1 MLKKMFAAV
10 VFAATLGA
18 CETLPGAGGES
29 ASAFDPAS
37 CYEREF
43 NVYFDGADA
52 TLTPEARE
60 AISAVGTALRGC
72 RIDHVRIIGMAD
84 AALEAEISIEIS
96 EARARA
102 IRDYLESEFRWAH
115 EKFELRARGDRGAV
129 TEEGLN
135 RPLRSRARVVA
146 TASAP

>member
-1 MLKKMFAAV
+1 MMMIRPARARSLGIRDQPAAPKRVARRRVPSAFRRKKTTRRSRAALSGVVILAAV
-10 VFAATLGA
+10 ALVGA
-18 CETLPGAGGES
+18 RQ
-29 ASAFDPAS
+29 PAKS
-37 CYEREF
+37 L
-43 NVYFDGADA
+43 V
-52 TLTPEARE
+52 L
-60 AISAVGTALRGC
+60 
-72 RIDHVRIIGMAD
+72 DHVRIIGMAD

-102 IRDYLESEFRWAH
+102 IRAYLESEFRWDH
-115 EKFELRARGDRGAV
+115 DKFELRARGDRGAV

>member
-10 VFAATLGA
+10 ALAAALGA
-18 CETLPGAGGES
+18 CETFPGAS
-29 ASAFDPAS
+29 DDAAAFDPAA

-43 NVYFDGADA
+43 NVYFDETDA
-52 TLTPEARE
+52 TLSPEARE
-60 AISAVGTALRGC
+60 AIDAVGTALRGC
-72 RIDHVRIIGMAD
+72 RIDRVRIVGMAD

-115 EKFELRARGDRGAV
+115 DKFELRARGDRGAV
-129 TEEGLN
+129 TDEGLA

>member
-10 VFAATLGA
+10 VLAAVLGA
-18 CETLPGAGGES
+18 CETFPGASDEA
-29 ASAFDPAS
+29 ASAFDPAA

-60 AISAVGTALRGC
+60 AIDAVGAALRGC

-102 IRDYLESEFRWAH
+102 IRDYLESEFRWDH
-115 EKFELRARGDRGAV
+115 DKFELRARGDRGAV
-129 TEEGLN
+129 TEEGLA

>member
-1 MLKKMFAAV
+1 MLKKMFVAAM
-10 VFAATLGA
+10 FACALGA
-18 CETLPGAGGES
+18 CETLPGASDDAAE
-29 ASAFDPAS
+29 FDPAA

-52 TLTPEARE
+52 TLSPEARA

-72 RIDHVRIIGMAD
+72 RIDRVRIVGMAD

-102 IRDYLESEFRWAH
+102 IRDYLETEFRWAH
-115 EKFELRARGDRGAV
+115 DKFELRARGDRGAV
-129 TEEGLN
+129 TDEGLN